1 MSLLVEINEFNGPM
15 DLLLN
20 LVEKE
25 KIDVENLD
33 LSKITNKFIE
43 EVENMKNHSTKDLT
57 DFIYL
62 ASTLLYIKSKK
73 LLPKNDFAQ
82 EDTVDEEIIKQRLI
96 EYKKF
101 KEISKQLSTLEEIS
115 SKHFRK
121 MKEDLTFFQSE
132 TENLIVPD
140 INLLSKTVI
149 ELLSKVNTNL
159 KIEETEIIEAEEYK
173 IEDCIEDIL
182 WKIEKNKRYSFSY
195 FLSKKTNRKE
205 VISVFL
211 AILELL
217 KSNVLEIIKDDK
229 DIEISL
235 RWIWKIKF
243 YATK

>member
-1 MSLLVEINEFNGPM
+1 MSLIIETEEFNGPM

-25 KIDVENLD
+25 KIDIENVD

-43 EVENMKNHSTKDLT
+43 EVENLKNHSTKDLT

-73 LLPKNDFAQ
+73 LLPKNDFD
-82 EDTVDEEIIKQRLI
+82 EDDQIDEDLIKQRLI

-101 KEISKQLSTLEEIS
+101 KEISKQLIELENIS

-121 MKEDLTFFQSE
+121 IQEDLSFYQSE
-132 TENLIVPD
+132 KENLIVPD
-140 INLLSKTVI
+140 INLLSET
-149 ELLSKVNTNL
+149 LLEILNKVDNRIV
-159 KIEETEIIEAEEYK
+159 IEETEIIEAEEYK

-182 WKIEKNKRYSFSY
+182 WKVEKNNKYSFSY
-195 FLSKKTNRKE
+195 FLSKKTNRNE

-211 AILELL
+211 ALLELL
-217 KSNVLEIIKDDK
+217 KSNILKVVKNEGNTEI
-229 DIEISL
+229 L
-235 RWIWKIKF
+235 MR
-243 YATK
+243 

>member
-1 MSLLVEINEFNGPM
+1 MSLIIETEEFNGPM

-25 KIDVENLD
+25 KIDIENVD

-43 EVENMKNHSTKDLT
+43 EVENLKNHSTKDLT

-73 LLPKNDFAQ
+73 LLPKNDFD
-82 EDTVDEEIIKQRLI
+82 EDDQIDEDLIKQRLI

-101 KEISKQLSTLEEIS
+101 KEISKQLIELENIS

-121 MKEDLTFFQSE
+121 IQEDLSFYQSE
-132 TENLIVPD
+132 KENLIVPD
-140 INLLSKTVI
+140 INLLSET
-149 ELLSKVNTNL
+149 LLEILNKVDNRIV
-159 KIEETEIIEAEEYK
+159 IEETEIIEAEEYK

-182 WKIEKNKRYSFSY
+182 WKVEKNNKYSFSY
-195 FLSKKTNRKE
+195 FLSKKTNRNE

-211 AILELL
+211 ALLELL
-217 KSNVLEIIKDDK
+217 KSNILKVVKNEGNTQILM
-229 DIEISL
+229 
-235 RWIWKIKF
+235 R
-243 YATK
+243 